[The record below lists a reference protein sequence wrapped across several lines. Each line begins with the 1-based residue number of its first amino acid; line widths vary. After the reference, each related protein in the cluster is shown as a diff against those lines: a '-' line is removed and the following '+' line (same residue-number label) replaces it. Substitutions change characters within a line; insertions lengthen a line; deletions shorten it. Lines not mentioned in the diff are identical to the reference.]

1 MLVNDREQIIRQN
14 ALFKELNEAEF
25 QWVKSEIL
33 SKLKIVEYGLGDDII
48 RSGDRSECFYLIA
61 TGKIR
66 VIDRSLDNNITLA
79 TLNSGD
85 SFGEQYLLLPQ
96 LLDITVRASRDSI
109 LLKLDR
115 TEFERLLA
123 KFPRIK
129 HKLTSSLKQQ
139 QEFWFFRT
147 LNLFSNLK
155 LSEADKY
162 QQKIKQIKLAAGEY
176 VFRQGKSAQAA
187 YIVRSGSVHLV
198 KENATSSTL
207 GLVKARDICGETALL
222 SKANVYSI
230 SAIATEDTI
239 VLCLPKQSFKSIIH
253 LPKTKQYLD
262 LIWHNRQLQYQAI
275 LAAEQNQDYQT
286 NQAEIYFKTA
296 RLESK
301 KTKSNYTF
309 ATVEDQSLTGIA
321 CLATINRHWQQE
333 IDLQPIIEKKVIQNT
348 GEDLISLSRIAE
360 SFGYLTCLLHLNEQR
375 LGKVSEFPAI
385 VEYSGIFCLILSVSK
400 YTVTLI
406 NPLRGIIKVSRY
418 EFIENWNKKLL
429 TLKLVPNFGKIDR
442 GTHKVL
448 KQFIPLLLPYRK
460 IFAWVGIIS
469 FSLQILALTGPLFSQ
484 IVIDRIL
491 IQGDYSL
498 LLLMLIG
505 MLFLTLF
512 QIISSSLQQ
521 ILLTQ
526 AMKRISISL
535 LLRFYHHILSLP
547 KTIFSQWQV
556 GDFTAR
562 LHENEQLL
570 HLVAQSGF
578 TAIINSITSL
588 FYLVILLNQNPKLT
602 GISLIFVVA
611 NGLLMLISTP
621 LLRANDRQV
630 FETQKQW
637 QSHLIATLNGIE
649 TVKSIATEKLFL
661 TEGVNLLVKS
671 HKAVFKGA
679 LLGFNIS
686 LISSIINQA
695 STICILGYGALLVLP
710 SPTTGQVELTIG
722 ELVAFNAMLGILM
735 GSLQSLIGVWDE
747 IQQIQ
752 VSWERINDVLVL
764 PTEKYDP
771 TAIMPRIVGKVK
783 LENVY
788 FRYENS
794 DRDVLQNINL
804 EVLPGEK
811 IAIVGKSGSGKTT
824 LVNLLCKL
832 LEPTQGKIYLD
843 DIDISNI
850 ELSSY
855 RRQLGV
861 VEQQP
866 FLFNG
871 TIGANIAKPQ
881 PNANLDTIAKAANL
895 AGADKF
901 IKSYPLEYDTQIG
914 ERGINLSGG
923 QKQRLAIARA
933 LIGNPRILILDEPTA
948 SLDSDSE
955 RLILENLNQ
964 HTSNRTSFLVAHR
977 LSTVLHADRIIV
989 IDCGRIA
996 EIGTHSQLLAQ
1007 QGLYAQLYQHK
1018 NHALVSS

>member
-115 TEFERLLA
+115 TEFEQLLV
-123 KFPRIK
+123 KFPQIK
-129 HKLTSSLKQQ
+129 HKLASSLKQQ

-162 QQKIKQIKLAAGEY
+162 QQKIKQIKLTAGEY
-176 VFRQGKSAQAA
+176 VFRQGESAQAA

-222 SKANVYSI
+222 SEANVYSI

-253 LPKTKQYLD
+253 LPKTKQYLER
-262 LIWHNRQLQYQAI
+262 IWHNRQLQYQAI
-275 LAAEQNQDYQT
+275 LAAEQHQDYQT

-296 RLESK
+296 RLESR

-348 GEDLISLSRIAE
+348 REDLISLSRIAE

-442 GTHKVL
+442 VTHKVL

-578 TAIINSITSL
+578 AAIINSITSL